1 MPYNYKS
8 PGVYVEEIE
17 RGARPIEQAGT
28 AVLAMVGF
36 CRDSIQVQKPSG
48 EMVQQATPQSPT
60 LVTNWT
66 QFTNTFG
73 DFDQS
78 VPGGYLHQAMYG
90 YFLNGGTAA
99 FVVGLPIKVTE
110 RIEPAT
116 PQLPAGEGF
125 LRLALVENENRL
137 RQAVRQ
143 IGRCLGKGSAIGD

>member
-8 PGVYVEEIE
+8 PGVYVEEVE
-17 RGARPIEQAGT
+17 RGSRPIEQAGT

-36 CRDSIQVQKPSG
+36 CRDSIQAQKPSG
-48 EMVQQATPQSPT
+48 EMVQQATPRTPT

-99 FVVGLPIKVTE
+99 FVVGLPI
-110 RIEPAT
+110 
-116 PQLPAGEGF
+116 
-125 LRLALVENENRL
+125 
-137 RQAVRQ
+137 
-143 IGRCLGKGSAIGD
+143 